1 MEKETKEIP
10 MMASVT
16 SQVSSVVDEPHKHQQ
31 VDGADKALEL
41 IDGETLDFSPEE
53 EKKVL
58 RKIDMFVLPWL
69 FSMYFFQFLDK
80 QTLTYTAIMGL
91 KEDCNLK
98 GSEYSWVGSI
108 YYGTFLISAYP
119 HSRMMQ
125 IFSES
130 KYVSFFG
137 MLWGATLMCMAACHS
152 FGGLMT
158 VRALMGVLES
168 PTVTGLVLITGKWY
182 RKYEQS
188 TRSGMWFTSVGFASM
203 LGSILAFSA
212 YRGHQ
217 ETNVTYASWR
227 ILSLGI
233 GSSTVVW
240 GGCMFLFMAES
251 PIKAKYFSDRERRI
265 AIERL
270 RDNQHGVG
278 SHEFKWDQ
286 FRECLLDV
294 RTWIYFLFM
303 VTSQIP
309 VGGIQVF
316 ASQMLVSYGF
326 GTDITLLVQTLPSGF
341 LQIICAFGFGWI
353 GDKYRNRTLAFF
365 LCMLMSIFGMGLMV
379 GLQNVGSLYRKE
391 VQLVAYIILMGSSA
405 TPFALISAIS
415 ASNVVG
421 HTKKTTTNGIIFTGL
436 AVAYFIGPQVFDDGP
451 KYLRAKVVA
460 LILWVIT
467 VILLGSY
474 FVLNKWENKR
484 RDKKQLESPMEKP
497 DNIEFMDL
505 TDKQNPFFRYVY

>member
-16 SQVSSVVDEPHKHQQ
+16 SQVLLVVDEPHKHQQ

-278 SHEFKWDQ
+278 SQEFKWDQ

-341 LQIICAFGFGWI
+341 LQILCAFGFGWI

-365 LCMLMSIFGMGLMV
+365 LCMFMSIF
-379 GLQNVGSLYRKE
+379 
-391 VQLVAYIILMGSSA
+391 ILMGSSA

>member
-16 SQVSSVVDEPHKHQQ
+16 SQVLLVVDEPHKHQQ

-158 VRALMGVLES
+158 VRALMGVLE
-168 PTVTGLVLITGKWY
+168 
-182 RKYEQS
+182 YEQS

-278 SHEFKWDQ
+278 SQEFKWDQ

-341 LQIICAFGFGWI
+341 LQILCAFGFGWI

>member
-1 MEKETKEIP
+1 
-10 MMASVT
+10 
-16 SQVSSVVDEPHKHQQ
+16 
-31 VDGADKALEL
+31 
-41 IDGETLDFSPEE
+41 
-53 EKKVL
+53 
-58 RKIDMFVLPWL
+58 
-69 FSMYFFQFLDK
+69 
-80 QTLTYTAIMGL
+80 
-91 KEDCNLK
+91 
-98 GSEYSWVGSI
+98 
-108 YYGTFLISAYP
+108 
-119 HSRMMQ
+119 
-125 IFSES
+125 
-130 KYVSFFG
+130 
-137 MLWGATLMCMAACHS
+137 
-152 FGGLMT
+152 
-158 VRALMGVLES
+158 
-168 PTVTGLVLITGKWY
+168 
-182 RKYEQS
+182 
-188 TRSGMWFTSVGFASM
+188 
-203 LGSILAFSA
+203 
-212 YRGHQ
+212 
-217 ETNVTYASWR
+217 
-227 ILSLGI
+227 
-233 GSSTVVW
+233 
-240 GGCMFLFMAES
+240 MFLFMAES